1 MVLFPKYQAV
11 DDFSEKIFI
20 HLNLKS
26 LNACQ
31 KVNKAW
37 FDHVN
42 DPKMWLEK
50 CFMDKSRWLEM
61 DLKLESH
68 WTLAR
73 QQWDKLLKCL
83 VKSESCEILKK
94 DFILS
99 LKSHQKLRVTK
110 WVGIPNFSD
119 LAPAFVAIGAGK
131 LELLKFILDNSKSIL
146 GVEEPKDPLVGFIQI
161 DFEDLD
167 ATKMPTFPEI
177 VAFAIFVAVL
187 HKQEDIL
194 KYVIE
199 RYGIENLTNIQD
211 QHQQTPIIYAAYYG
225 GSTKM
230 IAYLQEYTTDP
241 IELEKA
247 LYLAALCF
255 RFHMIWMIN
264 PSRCVEEI
272 LVTTGCI
279 LLPTIILGYEV
290 FSLLRKAICFSI
302 SRHT

>member
-1 MVLFPKYQAV
+1 MVLFPKYQAF

-20 HLNLKS
+20 HLDLKS

-31 KVNKAW
+31 RVNKAW
-37 FDHVN
+37 FNHVN

-73 QQWDKLLKCL
+73 QQWDKFLKCL

-94 DFILS
+94 EFILC

-211 QHQQTPIIYAAYYG
+211 QYQQTPIIYAAYWG

-230 IAYLQEYTTDP
+230 MTYLQDYTTDP
-241 IELEKA
+241 DELFKA
-247 LYLAALCF
+247 TRIAVHYFKYNEA
-255 RFHMIWMIN
+255 WMIS
-264 PSRCVEEI
+264 PWECMLFIGGTHITPI
-272 LVTTGCI
+272 LC
-279 LLPTIILGYEV
+279 LLT
-290 FSLLRKAICFSI
+290 LLKVCLWPKN
-302 SRHT
+302 